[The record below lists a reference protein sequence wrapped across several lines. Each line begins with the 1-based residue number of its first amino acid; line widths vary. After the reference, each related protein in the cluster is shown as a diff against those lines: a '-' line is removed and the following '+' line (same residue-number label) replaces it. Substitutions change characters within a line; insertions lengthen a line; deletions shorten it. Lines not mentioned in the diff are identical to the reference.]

1 MTDREPQA
9 ALKEGVNRRTTRTT
23 AKRALFLVSLTSWL
37 ALVGAGASA
46 QTADRSIEEIKTET
60 LARAQT
66 GAYPAL
72 GIQPADAV
80 EALGRIG
87 TRNPDEWA
95 AAWSAVA
102 DGYMAKARAA
112 ADPKEADAN
121 FLRAWRLYY
130 FGQWPA
136 PTSVGKQAAYQR
148 AIEAYLL
155 HAGYFDPPLEVVR
168 IPFEGSEIV
177 GYLRLP
183 ANAPRPVPLVLAIS
197 GLDSRKETVAETYA
211 AALPQ
216 GIGFFAVDSPGTGQA
231 PLKAGETSERMYSR
245 VLDYLGTRPE
255 IDKNRIVVH
264 GQSFGAYWAA
274 KLAHTEAKR
283 LAGAVTQSPPIHR
296 TFQADFFR
304 SRMYTREYLFDLVP
318 ANLYVYGMKTADELI
333 SFLPKM
339 SLQTQDLLGKPAAPI
354 LVVGGTKDTQVPID
368 DLELLI
374 NSGSEPREAWINPV
388 GGHMGRTATTWPD
401 PVIFRQVILPWEVRH
416 LNQKH

>member
-1 MTDREPQA
+1 MRGLSLMFLA
-9 ALKEGVNRRTTRTT
+9 ALM
-23 AKRALFLVSLTSWL
+23 SL
-37 ALVGAGASA
+37 AGGAASA
-46 QTADRSIEEIKTET
+46 QTADRTIDEIKDET
-60 LARAQT
+60 LARAKT

-72 GIQPADAV
+72 GIQPGDAG
-80 EALGRIG
+80 EALGRIK
-87 TRNPDEWA
+87 TRDPDEWA

-102 DGYMAKARAA
+102 DTYMAKAKAA
-112 ADPKEADAN
+112 SDPKEADAN

-136 PTSVGKQAAYQR
+136 PTSAGKQAAYQR
-148 AIEAYLL
+148 AVDAYLQ
-155 HAGYFDPPLEVVR
+155 HAKYFDPPLEVVR
-168 IPFEGSEIV
+168 IPFEGAEIV

-183 ANAPRPVPLVLAIS
+183 ANVARPVPLVLAIS

-211 AALPQ
+211 AALPE

-231 PLKAGETSERMYSR
+231 PLKAGEASDRMYSR
-245 VLDYLGTRPE
+245 VLDYLGSRPE
-255 IDKNRIVVH
+255 IDKGRIVVH

-296 TFQADFFR
+296 TFQPDFFR
-304 SRMYTREYLFDLVP
+304 GRMYTREYLFDLVP
-318 ANLYVYGMKTADELI
+318 ASLYVYGLKSTDELLA
-333 SFLPKM
+333 FLPKM
-339 SLQTQDLLGKPAAPI
+339 SLQAQGLLGRPAAPM

-388 GGHMGRTATTWPD
+388 GGHMGRSAQIWPD
-401 PVIFRQVILPWEVRH
+401 PVIFRKVILPWEVRQ
-416 LNQKH
+416 LSDKRIN

>member
-1 MTDREPQA
+1 MRVFSLILFA
-9 ALKEGVNRRTTRTT
+9 ALM
-23 AKRALFLVSLTSWL
+23 SL
-37 ALVGAGASA
+37 ASDAAPA
-46 QTADRSIEEIKTET
+46 QTADRTIEEIKAET
-60 LARAQT
+60 LARART

-72 GIQPADAV
+72 GIQPDDASD
-80 EALGRIG
+80 ALGRIG
-87 TRNPDEWA
+87 TRDPDEWA

-112 ADPKEADAN
+112 SDTKEADAN
-121 FLRAWRLYY
+121 FVRAWRLYY

-136 PTSVGKQAAYQR
+136 PTSAGKQAAYR
-148 AIEAYLL
+148 HAIDAYLL
-155 HAGYFDPPLEVVR
+155 HAKYSDPPLEVVR

-183 ANAPRPVPLVLAIS
+183 TNAPRPVPLVLAIS

-211 AALPQ
+211 AALPD

-231 PLKAGETSERMYSR
+231 PLKAGETSDRMYSR
-245 VLDYLGTRPE
+245 VLDYLETRPE
-255 IDKNRIVVH
+255 IDKGRIVVH

-304 SRMYTREYLFDLVP
+304 SRIYTREYLFDLLP
-318 ANLYVYGMKTADELI
+318 ASLFVYGLKSTDELLA
-333 SFLPKM
+333 FLPKM
-339 SLQTQDLLGKPAAPI
+339 SLQAQGLLGKPTAPI
-354 LVVGGTKDTQVPID
+354 LVVGGTRDTQVPID

-374 NSGSEPREAWINPV
+374 NSGSQPREAWINPA
-388 GGHMGRTATTWPD
+388 GGHMGRNASAWPD
-401 PVIFRQVILPWEVRH
+401 PVIFRQVILPWEVRQ
-416 LNQKH
+416 LSQKRIN

>member
-1 MTDREPQA
+1 MRVLSLILSA
-9 ALKEGVNRRTTRTT
+9 ALM
-23 AKRALFLVSLTSWL
+23 S
-37 ALVGAGASA
+37 LVGGAAFA
-46 QTADRSIEEIKTET
+46 QTADRSIDEIKAET

-72 GIQPADAV
+72 GIQPADAGD
-80 EALGRIG
+80 ALGRIK
-87 TRNPDEWA
+87 TRDPDEWA

-102 DGYMAKARAA
+102 DGYMAKAKAA
-112 ADPKEADAN
+112 SDPKEADAN
-121 FLRAWRLYY
+121 YLRAWRLYY
-130 FGQWPA
+130 FGQWPS
-136 PTSVGKQAAYQR
+136 PTSAGKQAAYQR
-148 AIEAYLL
+148 AIDAYLL
-155 HAGYFDPPLEVVR
+155 HAKYFDPPLEVVR
-168 IPFEGSEIV
+168 IPFEGQEII

-183 ANAPRPVPLVLAIS
+183 ANAARPVPLVLAIS
-197 GLDSRKETVAETYA
+197 GLDSRKETVSETYA
-211 AALPQ
+211 AALAE

-255 IDKNRIVVH
+255 IDKSRIVVH

-283 LAGAVTQSPPIHR
+283 LAGAVAQSPPIHR
-296 TFQADFFR
+296 IFQADFFR

-416 LNQKH
+416 LSQKH

>member
-1 MTDREPQA
+1 MRTFPLIIFA
-9 ALKEGVNRRTTRTT
+9 ALMSVTG
-23 AKRALFLVSLTSWL
+23 
-37 ALVGAGASA
+37 GASLA
-46 QTADRSIEEIKTET
+46 QTADRTIDEIKAET

-72 GIQPADAV
+72 GIQPADAAD
-80 EALGRIG
+80 ALGRIS
-87 TRNPDEWA
+87 TRNPDQWA

-102 DGYMAKARAA
+102 DGYMAKAKAA
-112 ADPKEADAN
+112 SDPKDADAN
-121 FLRAWRLYY
+121 YLRAWRLYY

-136 PTSVGKQAAYQR
+136 PTSAGKQAAYQR
-148 AIEAYLL
+148 AVEAYLL
-155 HAGYFDPPLEVVR
+155 HAKYFDPPLEVVR
-168 IPFEGSEIV
+168 IPFEGKEII

-211 AALPQ
+211 AALPE

-231 PLKAGETSERMYSR
+231 PRKAGETSDAMYSS
-245 VLDYLGTRPE
+245 VLDYLATRPE

-283 LAGAVTQSPPIHR
+283 LAGAITQSPPIHR

-304 SRMYTREYLFDLVP
+304 SRMYTREYLFDLLP
-318 ANLYVYGMKTADELI
+318 ASLFVYGLKSADELI
-333 SFLPKM
+333 AFLPKM
-339 SLQTQDLLGKPAAPI
+339 SLQAQGLLGKPAAPI
-354 LVVGGTKDTQVPID
+354 LVVGGTRDTQVPID

-388 GGHMGRTATTWPD
+388 GGHMGRSTPTWPD

-416 LNQKH
+416 LSQKHVN

>member
-1 MTDREPQA
+1 M
-9 ALKEGVNRRTTRTT
+9 
-23 AKRALFLVSLTSWL
+23 RAVSLILSAAVL
-37 ALVGAGASA
+37 LLIGEGASA
-46 QTADRSIEEIKTET
+46 QTADRTIDEIKTET
-60 LARAQT
+60 LARSQT

-72 GIQPADAV
+72 GIQPADAAD
-80 EALGRIG
+80 ALGRIK
-87 TRNPDEWA
+87 TRDPDEWA

-102 DGYMAKARAA
+102 DGYMAKAKAA
-112 ADPKEADAN
+112 TDPKEADAN
-121 FLRAWRLYY
+121 FVRAWRLYY
-130 FGQWPA
+130 FGQWPS
-136 PTSVGKQAAYQR
+136 PTSAGKQAAYQR
-148 AIEAYLL
+148 AVDAYLQ
-155 HAGYFDPPLEVVR
+155 HARYFDPPLDVVR

-211 AALPQ
+211 AALPE

-231 PLKAGETSERMYSR
+231 PVKAAETSDRIYSR
-245 VLDYLGTRPE
+245 VLDYLATRPE
-255 IDKNRIVVH
+255 IDRSRIIVH

-296 TFQADFFR
+296 TFQPDFFR
-304 SRMYTREYLFDLVP
+304 SRMYTREYLFDYVP
-318 ANLYVYGMKTADELI
+318 ASLFVYGLQSADELAA
-333 SFLPKM
+333 FLPKM
-339 SLQTQDLLGKPAAPI
+339 SLKVQDWLGKPAAPI
-354 LVVGGTKDTQVPID
+354 FVVGGTKDTQVPID

-388 GGHMGRTATTWPD
+388 GGHMGRTASTWPD

-416 LNQKH
+416 LTRKHID